1 METEEQEVRGMRR
14 RRGFT
19 LIELLVVIAII
30 AILMG
35 VLMPALARAREG
47 GKRAACMSNLKQLL
61 LGWSLYA
68 DDNGDKIVCGDAGE
82 YTQATGEKYW
92 VLRDFDQ
99 TLTRL
104 QKENA
109 IKNGALWNYTKT
121 LKVYHCN
128 TGTRVRNEIRTYSI
142 FDAMNC
148 KEWSGSGMDGAN
160 RVKRRAAMKRPFERA
175 VFMDD
180 GAENWAHM
188 GGYTAYVSA
197 PKWWDPPPL
206 RHGNGT
212 TLCFGDSHVE
222 HWKYSDYRTISYG
235 KACAEQRASA
245 NDGHAEANNAD
256 IYRFAVASWGMN
268 VAKKM

>member
-1 METEEQEVRGMRR
+1 MRQ

-30 AILMG
+30 AVLMG
-35 VLMPALARAREG
+35 VLLPALGRAREG
-47 GKRAACMSNLKQLL
+47 GKRAACMSNLKQLH
-61 LGWSLYA
+61 LGWFQYA

-82 YTQATGEKYW
+82 YTQGAGEKYW

-99 TLTRL
+99 TLTRM

-109 IKNGALWNYTKT
+109 IKAGGLWPYTKT
-121 LKVYHCN
+121 LKVYHCT

-148 KEWSGSGMDGAN
+148 KSWQGTAGLDGSTQL
-160 RVKRRAAMKRPFERA
+160 KRRSAIKRAFERA

-188 GGYTAYVSA
+188 GGYTAYGQA

-212 TLCFGDSHVE
+212 TLAFGDSHVE
-222 HWKYSDYRTISYG
+222 YWKYKDYRTITYG

-245 NDGHAEANNAD
+245 NDGHTEPNNDD
-256 IYRFAVASWGMN
+256 IYRFAVASWGTS
-268 VAKKM
+268 VAKKT